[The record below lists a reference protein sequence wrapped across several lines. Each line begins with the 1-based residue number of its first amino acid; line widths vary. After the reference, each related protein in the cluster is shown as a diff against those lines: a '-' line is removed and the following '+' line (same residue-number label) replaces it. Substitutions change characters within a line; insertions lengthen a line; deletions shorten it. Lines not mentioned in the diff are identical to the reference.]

1 MQLVNLVR
9 QSLQLRLVTV
19 IVLALQLPA
28 TGVHLLKLILI
39 ISQIRLQNSLNLLK
53 NFLLIYIRHLMGLLI
68 AFNLH
73 LPKLII
79 PLFVL
84 LPPALNILN
93 ETIPRLQHRTIELT
107 LTHNLSAKLK
117 HTHLQIEQSKVN
129 TILVV
134 LVVKQRN
141 TALTVNYP
149 QLHTT
154 TLS

>member
-1 MQLVNLVR
+1 
-9 QSLQLRLVTV
+9 
-19 IVLALQLPA
+19 
-28 TGVHLLKLILI
+28 
-39 ISQIRLQNSLNLLK
+39 
-53 NFLLIYIRHLMGLLI
+53 MGLLI
-68 AFNLH
+68 ALNLH

-93 ETIPRLQHRTIELT
+93 KTIPRLQHRTIELT
-107 LTHNLSAKLK
+107 LTHNLRAKLK

-154 TLS
+154 TLSQSLQQRHDLSVTLVQTAVQMIEYLFYSLVLTVSQLFIRLQQVPQRPHHQLAILRSVLVLKF